1 MLLPSN
7 QPIRNIA
14 SLTHFLSWSFP
25 VIIQRYVLPCACKT
39 IFCKVKGNSCI
50 RNNTHWLKMNKKEES
65 EKKNM
70 KNTSG
75 MNLLMLFIV
84 LTAFVVLSKLQRKL
98 ISYCHVINNWNIII
112 IQNLLS
118 FCTMFTSMINRTPF
132 LNVKK
137 SWMFIFL
144 PHMLTYFN
152 KMCHTT
158 SLYTFDFVSSH
169 LCELLHSSLHHHRCC
184 LTQYLQHLFYK

>member
-39 IFCKVKGNSCI
+39 IFCKVKGNSSI

-98 ISYCHVINNWNIII
+98 ISYCHVINNCNIVI

-118 FCTMFTSMINRTPF
+118 FCNICTSKSNTILECQEK
-132 LNVKK
+132 LNVY
-137 SWMFIFL
+137 FL
-144 PHMLTYFN
+144 PHMLTYFD
-152 KMCHTT
+152 KMCHST
-158 SLYTFDFVSSH
+158 SSYTFDFVSSH
-169 LCELLHSSLHHHRCC
+169 LCELLHTPLHHHRCC
-184 LTQYLQHLFYK
+184 LTQYLQHLFYI

>member
-98 ISYCHVINNWNIII
+98 ISYCHVINNCNIII
-112 IQNLLS
+112 IQNFFC
-118 FCTMFTSMINRTPF
+118 FCTMCTSMIFSQTCSWSRITFRITHYFRMSRKAECLYFCRT
-132 LNVKK
+132 
-137 SWMFIFL
+137 
-144 PHMLTYFN
+144 
-152 KMCHTT
+152 C
-158 SLYTFDFVSSH
+158 
-169 LCELLHSSLHHHRCC
+169 
-184 LTQYLQHLFYK
+184 

>member
-98 ISYCHVINNWNIII
+98 ISYCHVINNCNIII

-118 FCTMFTSMINRTPF
+118 FCTMCTSKSHTILECQEK
-132 LNVKK
+132 LNVY
-137 SWMFIFL
+137 IFAAHANVL
-144 PHMLTYFN
+144 WQN
-152 KMCHTT
+152 
-158 SLYTFDFVSSH
+158 VS
-169 LCELLHSSLHHHRCC
+169 
-184 LTQYLQHLFYK
+184 

>member
-98 ISYCHVINNWNIII
+98 ISYCHVINNCNIVI

-118 FCTMFTSMINRTPF
+118 FCNICTSMPSSRKAECLIFCRTC
-132 LNVKK
+132 
-137 SWMFIFL
+137 WCT
-144 PHMLTYFN
+144 LT
-152 KMCHTT
+152 KCVIVQAHTLSTLCH
-158 SLYTFDFVSSH
+158 LIFVSF
-169 LCELLHSSLHHHRCC
+169 CTLLFIITDVVWHSICNICFIYSL
-184 LTQYLQHLFYK
+184 